1 MDNTARLAVEI
12 AEFFVEEKLGR
23 DVWVETPELG
33 WTYNAE
39 AQELFDYYFD
49 VLLNDFLKLTI
60 TKNLP
65 L

>member
-1 MDNTARLAVEI
+1 MNTAEKATEI
-12 AEFFVEEKLGR
+12 AAYFVEEKLGH

-39 AQELFDYYFD
+39 AQELFNYYYD
-49 VLLNDFLKLTI
+49 VLLEDFLKLTI